1 MDCYWY
7 RRLGG
12 IIYQWA
18 LSRLIIPRGNNVF
31 PLCIKWASRAF
42 LTASSLLGN
51 LFEDIYFF
59 AFFCLLLHRFA
70 VSISLQFNCTDPGQQ
85 LGDPAL
91 RILIGL
97 LLWTC
102 PHFRYEQITWEQLLA
117 DETHRNVIQNLLQ
130 TIHKSL
136 RSSFPAVFFF
146 VFLGGRGGGGGE
158 LGREKNHDYIS
169 RDPHT
174 ENHKIHHATLRL
186 YLRLC
191 WM

>member
-51 LFEDIYFF
+51 LFKDIYIF

-91 RILIGL
+91 LIGL

-146 VFLGGRGGGGGE
+146 VFFSLFFFWGGE

>member
-1 MDCYWY
+1 MVSY
-7 RRLGG
+7 
-12 IIYQWA
+12 I
-18 LSRLIIPRGNNVF
+18 SVSFHLIIPRGNNVF

-51 LFEDIYFF
+51 LFKDIYFF

-97 LLWTC
+97 ICCCGLAHILDMSKWLESNYSLTKHTEMSSKTSFKQSIKVWDRVFLL
-102 PHFRYEQITWEQLLA
+102 FF
-117 DETHRNVIQNLLQ
+117 
-130 TIHKSL
+130 SL
-136 RSSFPAVFFF
+136 FFF
-146 VFLGGRGGGGGE
+146 WGGAGGGE

-174 ENHKIHHATLRL
+174 ENHKIYHPTLRL

>member
-51 LFEDIYFF
+51 LFKDIYFF

-91 RILIGL
+91 LIGL

-117 DETHRNVIQNLLQ
+117 DEMSSKTSFKQSIKVWDRVFLLFF
-130 TIHKSL
+130 SL
-136 RSSFPAVFFF
+136 FFF
-146 VFLGGRGGGGGE
+146 FFFWGGGV

-169 RDPHT
+169 RDPHK

>member
-18 LSRLIIPRGNNVF
+18 LSRLIIPRQPRGNNVF

-51 LFEDIYFF
+51 LFKDIYFF
-59 AFFCLLLHRFA
+59 ASFCLLLHRFA

-91 RILIGL
+91 LIGL

-136 RSSFPAVFFF
+136 RSSFHAVFF
-146 VFLGGRGGGGGE
+146 LGGGGGGGVGE
-158 LGREKNHDYIS
+158 GEKS
-169 RDPHT
+169 W
-174 ENHKIHHATLRL
+174 L
-186 YLRLC
+186 YFTRPSQGKS
-191 WM
+191 

>member
-18 LSRLIIPRGNNVF
+18 LSRLIIPRQPRGNNVF

-51 LFEDIYFF
+51 LFKDIYFF
-59 AFFCLLLHRFA
+59 ASFCLLLHRFA

-91 RILIGL
+91 LIGL

-136 RSSFPAVFFF
+136 RSSFRAVFFF
-146 VFLGGRGGGGGE
+146 VFFSLFFFGGGGGVGE
-158 LGREKNHDYIS
+158 GEKS
-169 RDPHT
+169 W
-174 ENHKIHHATLRL
+174 L
-186 YLRLC
+186 YFTRPSQGKS
-191 WM
+191 